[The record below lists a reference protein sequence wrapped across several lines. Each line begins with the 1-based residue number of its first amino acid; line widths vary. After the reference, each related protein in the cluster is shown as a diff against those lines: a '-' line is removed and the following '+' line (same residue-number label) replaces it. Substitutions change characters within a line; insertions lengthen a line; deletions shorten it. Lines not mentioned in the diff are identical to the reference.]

1 MVQKKIW
8 EEEIPEWL
16 KILDRL
22 DEVNSEDADANFIKD
37 IDEDFNEILV
47 VDEAKKFV
55 YYWSGKRKLKTN
67 RKGSWKLGWKNWLN
81 KALRQKKYYERS
93 KERPTENTKTSEYQ
107 RSKEYLKE
115 VSRKRAERHRRS
127 CLLYTSPSPRD
138 QRGSRMPS
146 SA

>member
-1 MVQKKIW
+1 MFKINSQDLCQPTENNMVQKKIW

-93 KERPTENTKTSEYQ
+93 KERPTENTKSSEYQ

-115 VSRKRAERHRRS
+115 VSRKRAERHRRR
-127 CLLYTSPSPRD
+127 Y
-138 QRGSRMPS
+138 GNN
-146 SA
+146 

>member
-8 EEEIPEWL
+8 EEETPEWL

-115 VSRKRAERHRRS
+115 VSRKRAERHRRR
-127 CLLYTSPSPRD
+127 Y
-138 QRGSRMPS
+138 GNN
-146 SA
+146 

>member
-1 MVQKKIW
+1 MQDLCQPTENNMVQKKIW

-93 KERPTENTKTSEYQ
+93 KERPTENTKSSEYQ

-115 VSRKRAERHRRS
+115 VSRKRAERHRRR
-127 CLLYTSPSPRD
+127 Y
-138 QRGSRMPS
+138 GNN
-146 SA
+146 

>member
-1 MVQKKIW
+1 MQDLCQPTENNMVQKKIW

-16 KILDRL
+16 KILERL

-115 VSRKRAERHRRS
+115 VSRKRAERHRRR
-127 CLLYTSPSPRD
+127 Y
-138 QRGSRMPS
+138 GNN
-146 SA
+146 

>member
-93 KERPTENTKTSEYQ
+93 KERPAENTKTSEYQ

-115 VSRKRAERHRRS
+115 VSRKRAERHRRR
-127 CLLYTSPSPRD
+127 Y
-138 QRGSRMPS
+138 GNN
-146 SA
+146 

>member
-1 MVQKKIW
+1 MFKINLQDLCQPTENNMVQKKIW

-115 VSRKRAERHRRS
+115 VSRKRAERHRRR
-127 CLLYTSPSPRD
+127 Y
-138 QRGSRMPS
+138 GNN
-146 SA
+146 

>member
-37 IDEDFNEILV
+37 IDKDFNEILV

-93 KERPTENTKTSEYQ
+93 KERPTENTKSSEYQ

-115 VSRKRAERHRRS
+115 VSRKRAERHRRR
-127 CLLYTSPSPRD
+127 Y
-138 QRGSRMPS
+138 GNN
-146 SA
+146 

>member
-22 DEVNSEDADANFIKD
+22 DEVNLEDADANFIKD

-115 VSRKRAERHRRS
+115 VSRKRAERHRRR
-127 CLLYTSPSPRD
+127 Y
-138 QRGSRMPS
+138 GNN
-146 SA
+146 

>member
-37 IDEDFNEILV
+37 IDEDFNEILI

-115 VSRKRAERHRRS
+115 VSRKRAERHRRR
-127 CLLYTSPSPRD
+127 Y
-138 QRGSRMPS
+138 GNN
-146 SA
+146 

>member
-93 KERPTENTKTSEYQ
+93 KERPTENTKSSEYQ

-115 VSRKRAERHRRS
+115 VSQKRAERHRRR
-127 CLLYTSPSPRD
+127 Y
-138 QRGSRMPS
+138 GKN
-146 SA
+146 

>member
-1 MVQKKIW
+1 MFKINLQDLCQPTENNMVQKKIW

-22 DEVNSEDADANFIKD
+22 DDVNLEDADANFIKD

-93 KERPTENTKTSEYQ
+93 KERPTENTKSSEYQ

-115 VSRKRAERHRRS
+115 VSRKRAERHRRR
-127 CLLYTSPSPRD
+127 Y
-138 QRGSRMPS
+138 GNN
-146 SA
+146 

>member
-115 VSRKRAERHRRS
+115 VSRKRGERHRRR
-127 CLLYTSPSPRD
+127 Y
-138 QRGSRMPS
+138 GNN
-146 SA
+146 

>member
-93 KERPTENTKTSEYQ
+93 KERPTENTKTAEYQ

-115 VSRKRAERHRRS
+115 VSRKRAERHRRR
-127 CLLYTSPSPRD
+127 Y
-138 QRGSRMPS
+138 GNN
-146 SA
+146 

>member
-1 MVQKKIW
+1 MQDLCQPTENNMVQKKIW

-22 DEVNSEDADANFIKD
+22 DEVNLEDADANFIKD

-115 VSRKRAERHRRS
+115 VSRKRAERHRRR
-127 CLLYTSPSPRD
+127 Y
-138 QRGSRMPS
+138 GNN
-146 SA
+146 

>member
-22 DEVNSEDADANFIKD
+22 DEVNLEDADANFIKD

-93 KERPTENTKTSEYQ
+93 KERPTENTKSSEYQ

-115 VSRKRAERHRRS
+115 VSRKRAERHRRR
-127 CLLYTSPSPRD
+127 Y
-138 QRGSRMPS
+138 GNN
-146 SA
+146 

>member
-1 MVQKKIW
+1 MVHKKLW

-115 VSRKRAERHRRS
+115 VSRKRAERHRRR
-127 CLLYTSPSPRD
+127 Y
-138 QRGSRMPS
+138 GNN
-146 SA
+146 

>member
-1 MVQKKIW
+1 MFKINLQDLCQPTENNMVQKKIW

-93 KERPTENTKTSEYQ
+93 KEKPRENSKSSEYK
-107 RSKEYLKE
+107 RSEEYLEE
-115 VSRKRAERHRRS
+115 VRRKRAYRDRRKHGG
-127 CLLYTSPSPRD
+127 T
-138 QRGSRMPS
+138 
-146 SA
+146 

>member
-37 IDEDFNEILV
+37 IDKDFNEILV

-55 YYWSGKRKLKTN
+55 YYWSGRRKLKTN

-93 KERPTENTKTSEYQ
+93 KERPTENTKSSEYQ

-115 VSRKRAERHRRS
+115 VSRKRAERHRRR
-127 CLLYTSPSPRD
+127 Y
-138 QRGSRMPS
+138 GNN
-146 SA
+146 

>member
-115 VSRKRAERHRRS
+115 VSRKRAERHKRR
-127 CLLYTSPSPRD
+127 Y
-138 QRGSRMPS
+138 GNN
-146 SA
+146 

>member
-22 DEVNSEDADANFIKD
+22 EEVNSEDADANFIKD

-115 VSRKRAERHRRS
+115 VSRKRAERHRRR
-127 CLLYTSPSPRD
+127 Y
-138 QRGSRMPS
+138 GNN
-146 SA
+146 

>member
-93 KERPTENTKTSEYQ
+93 KERPTENTKTSEHQ

-115 VSRKRAERHRRS
+115 VSRKRAERHRRR
-127 CLLYTSPSPRD
+127 Y
-138 QRGSRMPS
+138 GNN
-146 SA
+146 

>member
-1 MVQKKIW
+1 MFKINLQDLCQPTENNMVQKKIW

-93 KERPTENTKTSEYQ
+93 KERPTENTKSSEYQ

-115 VSRKRAERHRRS
+115 VSRKRAERHRRR
-127 CLLYTSPSPRD
+127 Y
-138 QRGSRMPS
+138 GNN
-146 SA
+146 

>member
-93 KERPTENTKTSEYQ
+93 KERPTENTKSSEYQ

-115 VSRKRAERHRRS
+115 VSRKRAERHRRR
-127 CLLYTSPSPRD
+127 Y
-138 QRGSRMPS
+138 GNN
-146 SA
+146 

>member
-47 VDEAKKFV
+47 VDEAKKFF

-81 KALRQKKYYERS
+81 KALRQKKHYERS
-93 KERPTENTKTSEYQ
+93 KERPTENTKSSEYQ

-115 VSRKRAERHRRS
+115 VSRKRAERHRRR
-127 CLLYTSPSPRD
+127 Y
-138 QRGSRMPS
+138 GNN
-146 SA
+146 

>member
-37 IDEDFNEILV
+37 IDEDFSEILI

-115 VSRKRAERHRRS
+115 VSRKRAERHRRR
-127 CLLYTSPSPRD
+127 Y
-138 QRGSRMPS
+138 GNN
-146 SA
+146 

>member
-1 MVQKKIW
+1 MQDLCQPTENNMVQKKIW

-67 RKGSWKLGWKNWLN
+67 RKGSWKLGWKTWLN

-115 VSRKRAERHRRS
+115 VSRKRAERHRRR
-127 CLLYTSPSPRD
+127 Y
-138 QRGSRMPS
+138 GNN
-146 SA
+146 

>member
-93 KERPTENTKTSEYQ
+93 KERFSL
-107 RSKEYLKE
+107 RFLIF
-115 VSRKRAERHRRS
+115 
-127 CLLYTSPSPRD
+127 
-138 QRGSRMPS
+138 
-146 SA
+146 

>member
-115 VSRKRAERHRRS
+115 VSRKRAERHRRR
-127 CLLYTSPSPRD
+127 Y
-138 QRGSRMPS
+138 GNN
-146 SA
+146 

>member
-81 KALRQKKYYERS
+81 KALRQKIYYERS
-93 KERPTENTKTSEYQ
+93 KERPTENTKSSEYQ

-115 VSRKRAERHRRS
+115 VSRKRAERHRRR
-127 CLLYTSPSPRD
+127 Y
-138 QRGSRMPS
+138 GNN
-146 SA
+146 

>member
-115 VSRKRAERHRRS
+115 VSQKRAERHRRR
-127 CLLYTSPSPRD
+127 Y
-138 QRGSRMPS
+138 GKN
-146 SA
+146 

>member
-1 MVQKKIW
+1 MFKINSQDLCQPTENNMVQKKIW

-93 KERPTENTKTSEYQ
+93 KERPTENTKSSEYQ

-115 VSRKRAERHRRS
+115 VSRKRAERQRRR
-127 CLLYTSPSPRD
+127 Y
-138 QRGSRMPS
+138 GNN
-146 SA
+146 

>member
-22 DEVNSEDADANFIKD
+22 DEVNLEDADANFIKD

-115 VSRKRAERHRRS
+115 VSQKRAERHRRR
-127 CLLYTSPSPRD
+127 Y
-138 QRGSRMPS
+138 GKN
-146 SA
+146 

>member
-8 EEEIPEWL
+8 EAELPEWL

-93 KERPTENTKTSEYQ
+93 KERPTENTKSSEYQ

-115 VSRKRAERHRRS
+115 VSRKRAERHRRR
-127 CLLYTSPSPRD
+127 Y
-138 QRGSRMPS
+138 GNN
-146 SA
+146 

>member
-22 DEVNSEDADANFIKD
+22 DEVNSEDADPNFIKD

-93 KERPTENTKTSEYQ
+93 KERPTENTKSSEYQ

-115 VSRKRAERHRRS
+115 VSRKRAERHRRR
-127 CLLYTSPSPRD
+127 Y
-138 QRGSRMPS
+138 GNN
-146 SA
+146 

>member
-1 MVQKKIW
+1 MFKINLQDLCQPTENNMVQKKIW
-8 EEEIPEWL
+8 EAELPEWL

-37 IDEDFNEILV
+37 IDEDFSEILI

-93 KERPTENTKTSEYQ
+93 KERPTENTKSSEYQ

-115 VSRKRAERHRRS
+115 VSRKRAERHRRR
-127 CLLYTSPSPRD
+127 Y
-138 QRGSRMPS
+138 GNN
-146 SA
+146 